1 MPHIPSRLEAKTRVR
16 LSGVHPSG
24 KFQLSDRVSF
34 RAESRRIPE
43 GPRARRFMALRSTD
57 STNARCLASEEIE
70 VHSITK
76 PAQFVT
82 RLGVDVGLPVS
93 ELTLIS
99 Q

>member
-1 MPHIPSRLEAKTRVR
+1 MPHVPFRLEAKTIVR

-24 KFQLSDRVSF
+24 RFQLSDKVSF
-34 RAESRRIPE
+34 RTERGAPE
-43 GPRARRFMALRSTD
+43 APTCRRFMVLRFTD
-57 STNARCLASEEIE
+57 STNARRRASAETE
-70 VHSITK
+70 VQSETN

-82 RLGVDVGLPVS
+82 RLGIDTGFPVR